1 MMKLNSALAAV
12 SFCILTASS
21 SLYAAGTKLIPY
33 ETSYSASLSGAP
45 ISGNAKRSLIQNKD
59 GSWTLSFR
67 ADMLIYSF
75 DEESRFRF
83 NSGKIQPESYSLE
96 KGSFGRKRTSAV
108 QFDWGSKFAN
118 SERDKKSWKIPLV
131 TNDLDKISYQQQ
143 LQYDVS
149 AGLKNFSYAVIDKDE
164 RDTYTFQ
171 VDGQEILE
179 TPIGKLDTVR
189 LKMIRDNNKRQ
200 TWIWLA
206 KDWGDLLVKLKQTE
220 KGKDYI
226 VTLENGTVR
235 GQAIEGKK
243 TAVKPK

>member
-1 MMKLNSALAAV
+1 MMKLNSALAAAA
-12 SFCILTASS
+12 FCVLTAST

-33 ETSYSASLSGAP
+33 ETSYSASLSGVP
-45 ISGNAKRSLIQNKD
+45 ISGNAKRTLRQNQD

-83 NSGKIQPESYSLE
+83 SSGKIQPESYSLE

-108 QFDWGSKFAN
+108 QFDWGTKFAN

-143 LQYDVS
+143 LQYDLS
-149 AGLKNFSYAVIDKDE
+149 AGLKSFSYAVIDKDE
-164 RDTYTFQ
+164 REAYTFQ
-171 VDGQEILE
+171 IDGQEVID
-179 TPIGKLDTVR
+179 TPVGKLDTVR
-189 LKMIRDNNKRQ
+189 LKMVRDNNKRQ

-206 KDWGDLLVKLKQTE
+206 KDWSDLLVKLKQTE

-226 VTLENGTVR
+226 VTLEDGTV
-235 GQAIEGKK
+235 GGKAIQGK
-243 TAVKPK
+243 TDAVKPK